1 MEEKY
6 LEEISQLKSEVEFY
20 QSKNIQ
26 AADFGL
32 QILEEK
38 NKLCYEKEDLEK
50 KLEELQGELENAKHE
65 FHLSKKALY
74 QTQNSTKKA
83 FCEGELRETDLDKQ
97 LQEAEERLETVEKEK
112 EVEVYQL
119 QNIIKNSNSEIE
131 RISALNNDISMSN
144 QTLEHQRHLLRK
156 ELKELRANQAH
167 LDACYSELEE
177 ENVTLQKQVSNL
189 KETQVEYEGLKY
201 EIRRLNE
208 DCEYYISQFEETIKL
223 KEMLE
228 RQLEDAHQTIK
239 KEREIKIGLKRE
251 LSRYENIDLTA
262 ISLHSPLLDDN
273 RIDKDAD
280 VDLDHPLIRHIT
292 SDLMTSGRLNENG
305 NDLYSELTFSE
316 ISKLKQQLYTAE
328 QEKIL
333 LINDL
338 REKQLQLENKSRE
351 SDEKDEKDET
361 INKMN
366 ELQEELFAI
375 KESEKDKKENLKKL
389 DGVLKDTL
397 ESKRSL
403 LKEVECLHAKLSL
416 QDQENQ
422 ESTEKLQTV
431 SDRISQLYHRLCL
444 SNGDVPR
451 QVMLEGAKQEAQIS
465 QYEEDKSLFDQNSD
479 AKEFERNEANDSCI
493 DSDYPTQRV
502 LVTMTKQMCCLETA
516 VDNLL
521 HTKDN
526 NSSWSE
532 DNAENQETQEQIRV
546 LEEEVLRLK
555 SLLSSKREQI
565 ATLRTVLKANKHTA
579 EVAISNLKEKYQHEK
594 VCIP

>member
-1 MEEKY
+1 
-6 LEEISQLKSEVEFY
+6 
-20 QSKNIQ
+20 
-26 AADFGL
+26 
-32 QILEEK
+32 
-38 NKLCYEKEDLEK
+38 
-50 KLEELQGELENAKHE
+50 
-65 FHLSKKALY
+65 
-74 QTQNSTKKA
+74 
-83 FCEGELRETDLDKQ
+83 
-97 LQEAEERLETVEKEK
+97 
-112 EVEVYQL
+112 
-119 QNIIKNSNSEIE
+119 
-131 RISALNNDISMSN
+131 
-144 QTLEHQRHLLRK
+144 
-156 ELKELRANQAH
+156 
-167 LDACYSELEE
+167 
-177 ENVTLQKQVSNL
+177 
-189 KETQVEYEGLKY
+189 
-201 EIRRLNE
+201 
-208 DCEYYISQFEETIKL
+208 
-223 KEMLE
+223 
-228 RQLEDAHQTIK
+228 
-239 KEREIKIGLKRE
+239 
-251 LSRYENIDLTA
+251 
-262 ISLHSPLLDDN
+262 
-273 RIDKDAD
+273 
-280 VDLDHPLIRHIT
+280 
-292 SDLMTSGRLNENG
+292 
-305 NDLYSELTFSE
+305 
-316 ISKLKQQLYTAE
+316 
-328 QEKIL
+328 
-333 LINDL
+333 
-338 REKQLQLENKSRE
+338 LENKSRE

-594 VCIP
+594 VCISDTMIKLRGELKALKEDAITFAKLRMVFAARSDEYVAQLDAMQRQLASAEDEKRTLNTLLRKTITQKLAITQRLEDLEFEIEQQKRRETPNSNPTPKKQLDNKKKSPSVLLSSKFR